1 MVGYS
6 LFALMGVVLNG
17 QVVITWIGLTQ
28 KVVRLHHLRVV
39 MVQLRAKALGN
50 YSLSISLQTRGWPGA
65 ILPLTLVFIEEIFR
79 KMPTLCVIR
88 LDNLVVLTP
97 IHGD

>member
-6 LFALMGVVLNG
+6 LFALMSVVLDG
-17 QVVITWIGLTQ
+17 QVGIAWVGLAQ

-39 MVQLRAKALGN
+39 VVQLRAKALGN
-50 YSLSISLQTRGWPGA
+50 HGLSISLQTRGRPGA
-65 ILPLTLVFIEEIFR
+65 VLTLTLVFIEEIFR
-79 KMPTLCVIR
+79 KVPTLGVVW

-97 IHGD
+97 IHGG